1 MFNCRLTK
9 NISLSQNE
17 DETGCGSLEMSVG
30 GIDGRFYLYN
40 IDDVQGFAFKN
51 DNRSDDSLFIDTII
65 TGAPYYYVDATSIT
79 YNEEQDGNTY
89 THTLTATVGNINPVT
104 QDILSDAAPG
114 KYLVCFKPLG
124 SEHLRCFG
132 WKEGSAMRH
141 TMDLSEDTSN
151 YTLKFEDESEYPLFT
166 VDKSNFNLK
175 DKQFDPIWQPLY
187 DVKYCELDERGRQT
201 GWCLAQYVVKVNSA
215 GSALGADN
223 KLIEYTGLKQ
233 DAYKLKGVPDGDYHI
248 ISTYTQDAVFDGK
261 PVRVFNPDICLPEAD
276 GTISWASET
285 VRLNS
290 TTRQTASVRLTSNA
304 PWTITSETPEH
315 CSLAPNSGETSADIQ
330 FYFDRY
336 GGDDT
341 VTARNLNSY
350 EETSINV
357 QNRTIICNSGEELE
371 NGAFG
376 FNAYCRAY
384 GSSENWTWSVDNPGL
399 NITVAHQTD
408 GDKTVPVGLDCD
420 IIDKAVEEER
430 TWTFTFTHADD
441 DEEVKTA
448 VFKVLGRDTNPYWR
462 LLSRYCETTKKS
474 GK

>member
-9 NISLSQNE
+9 NITANQSSDDPCGNNE
-17 DETGCGSLEMSVG
+17 MMAG
-30 GIDGRFYLYN
+30 GISDRFYIFN
-40 IDDVQGFAFKN
+40 IDDIEGFKFKD
-51 DNRSDDSLFIDTII
+51 DNRSDDNLYVDTII
-65 TGAPYYYVDATSIT
+65 TSQPFYYVDGSSVT
-79 YNEEQDGNTY
+79 YNETQENDTY
-89 THTLTATVGNINPVT
+89 THTLTANVNNIKGII

-114 KYLVCFKPLG
+114 KYLVCFRPLG
-124 SEHLRCFG
+124 SSDWRCFG
-132 WKEGSAMRH
+132 WKEGATLSH
-141 TMDLSEDTSN
+141 TLDISEDSSN
-151 YTLKFEDESEYPLFT
+151 YTLRFEDSSEFPLFA
-166 VDKSNFNLK
+166 VKSDNFNLK
-175 DKQFDPIWQPLY
+175 DKQFDAHWKPLY
-187 DVKYCELDERGRQT
+187 DVSGCKLDEHGMQT
-201 GWCLAQYVVKVNSA
+201 GWCLALYVVKVNSA
-215 GSALGADN
+215 GQPLDAAN
-223 KLIEYTGLKQ
+223 KLCEYTGEPQ
-233 DAYKLKGVPDGDYHI
+233 DAYKHYTADDGDYRI
-248 ISTYTQDAVFDGK
+248 IGTYRDDAVYEGL
-261 PVRVFNPDICLPEAD
+261 PVLVFNPDICLPEAD

-357 QNRTIICNSGEELE
+357 KNRTIICNSGEELE